1 MRAQLLSMALL
12 LIGILS
18 CDSSK
23 PTPTPVAPIAA
34 KPVVRDE
41 QGNELIE
48 PEVVRSKQVQ
58 NDNRDVKTVIVG
70 NANGEYVLSC
80 NMKAENC
87 VTPVPGK
94 DYYVFNKTSKWRM
107 PGATK
112 SITLT
117 WIQDWTVSYPNAE
130 NLALLPAGGGQ
141 PEEMGMYWLDSWTTA
156 SAHGK

>member
-87 VTPVPGK
+87 VTPVP
-94 DYYVFNKTSKWRM
+94 
-107 PGATK
+107 
-112 SITLT
+112 
-117 WIQDWTVSYPNAE
+117 DWTVSYPNAE